1 MNIVDRDLKFG
12 RERARE
18 MAIGT
23 HLPYL
28 RHVDE
33 RTVITKTGMLIQ
45 VIRLS
50 GLPYQT
56 MDQAEINARLA
67 NRNMTVRALGS
78 SRFALYATIIRR
90 RIIPMIAGEFDNPF
104 ADELNARY
112 VDGLQNRTMFV
123 NELYLSVIRRP
134 MTGRAGKVDRMFDWL
149 RLADNEK
156 EARSDAI
163 RDLNDM
169 VSGIVGDFR
178 SYRPEVLTCVE
189 RGGAI
194 FSEPAEFL
202 AKILAAGDDR
212 SMPLPRMSLANYVGT
227 GRIMF
232 GRKAMEIW
240 SADGATSKLAA
251 MVSIKEYPPMTTPGQ
266 LDGLLRLP
274 YELIVTHSF
283 APEDRTTVT
292 EAISTISRQIANSDD
307 GGTAVEDDIE
317 TARDR
322 LASGD
327 VIFGKH
333 HMTVA
338 VLAPDVSRLNRAI
351 ADVTAE
357 LARMGV
363 VAVREDLNLEAAWWA
378 QLPANFAYIA
388 RQGLISSVNFAGLFS
403 AHNFPS
409 GQTQKLHWK
418 LPISLLETTSQTAY
432 FFNFHEDDVGN
443 FTVIGPTGS
452 GKTVALSFLLAQ
464 GMRVEPRPRCVFIDK
479 DRGGEIFVRAM
490 GGRYERLSPGEPTGF
505 APLQLADTPANRT
518 FSKTL
523 VAYLVTPADRILNAE
538 EMAVISDAV
547 DSIYSDFAPRQRRLD
562 MLGEALKG
570 RLKSGLG
577 DLADRLKEWTSGD
590 KGWLFN
596 NEADLLD
603 FSGSVIGFD
612 MTDVLSDKRT
622 RTAALLYMFY
632 RIEEILDGR
641 PSMIFLDEGWR
652 LLDDEVFAG
661 FIKDWLKT
669 IRKMNGIVGFGT
681 QSAADVVR
689 SDLRNTI
696 IEQTSSNIFFPNA
709 AADEES
715 YRRAFGLSEKEFRFI
730 KQADKSSR
738 TFLIKHAQDSIIAR
752 LDLSAMPDLVK
763 VLSGRPDTV
772 RECEELRKLHGD
784 EPGAWL
790 PYFCN
795 WNQPAR
801 AQHA

>member
-1 MNIVDRDLKFG
+1 MNIVNHDLKFG
-12 RERARE
+12 RERARDLG
-18 MAIGT
+18 IGT
-23 HLPYL
+23 HVPYL

-33 RTVITKTGMLIQ
+33 ETIVTKSGLLLQ

-67 NRNMTVRALGS
+67 NRNMTVRSLGS

-90 RIIPMIAGEFDNPF
+90 QIKPAIDGDFDNPF

-112 VDGLQNRTMFV
+112 MDGLQHRTMFI
-123 NELYLSVIRRP
+123 NELYLTVIRRP
-134 MTGRAGKVDRMFDWL
+134 MTGRAGKVDRMFDIF
-149 RLADNEK
+149 RMADNEV
-156 EARSDAI
+156 EARGEAL
-163 RDLNDM
+163 RDLKDM
-169 VSGIVGDFR
+169 VSGIIGDFR
-178 SYRPEVLTCVE
+178 SYRPEILSCVT
-189 RGGAI
+189 RDGGLY
-194 FSEPAEFL
+194 SEPAEFF
-202 AKILAAGDDR
+202 AKILAAGDER
-212 SMPLPRMSLANYVGT
+212 TLPLPRMSLADYVGT

-232 GRKAMEIW
+232 GRKATEIW
-240 SADGATSKLAA
+240 SADGATSKVAA

-274 YELIVTHSF
+274 YEFIVTHSF

-292 EAISTISRQIANSDD
+292 EAIATISRQISNSDD

-322 LASGD
+322 LASGE
-327 VIFGKH
+327 VVFGKH

-338 VLAPDVSRLNRAI
+338 VLERDLSRLNRAV

-363 VAVREDLNLEAAWWA
+363 VAVREDLNQEAAWWA
-378 QLPANFAYIA
+378 QLPTNFSYIA

-409 GQTQKLHWK
+409 GQTHKVHWG

-432 FFNFHEDDVGN
+432 FFNFHEADVGN

-479 DRGGEIFVRAM
+479 DRGAEIFVRAM
-490 GGRYERLSPGEPTGF
+490 GDRYERLSPGEPTGF
-505 APLQLADTPANRT
+505 APLQLEDTPANRS
-518 FSKTL
+518 FGKTL
-523 VAYLVTPADRILNAE
+523 VSYLVTPSDRVLNAE

-547 DSIYSDFAPRQRRLD
+547 DSIYTDFERPQRRLD
-562 MLGEALKG
+562 MLAEALRG
-570 RLKSGLG
+570 RMRSGIG
-577 DLADRLKEWTSGD
+577 DLADRLKEWTTGD

-596 NEADLLD
+596 NLTDKLD
-603 FSGSVIGFD
+603 FAGSVIGFD
-612 MTDVLSDKRT
+612 MTEILSDKRT
-622 RTAALLYMFY
+622 RSAALLYMFH
-632 RIEEILDGR
+632 RIQEILDGR

-652 LLDDEVFAG
+652 LLDDDVFSG

-696 IEQTSSNIFFPNA
+696 IEQTMTNIFFPNA
-709 AADEES
+709 SADEES
-715 YRRAFGLSEKEFRFI
+715 YRKAFGLSEKEFRFV
-730 KQADKSSR
+730 KQADKTSR
-738 TFLIKHAQDSIIAR
+738 TFLIKHAQDSVIAR

-763 VLSGRPDTV
+763 VLSGRPETV
-772 RECEELRKLHGD
+772 RECQTLRETYGD
-784 EPGAWL
+784 EPAAWL
-790 PYFCN
+790 PHFCG
-795 WNQPAR
+795 WTIPEAPD
-801 AQHA
+801 A